1 MKIKEFKIICI
12 GKNDMH
18 YKKELIGK
26 TLIVNM
32 HQDDIAYWG
41 NGWYGLNGKI
51 KETDEY
57 FNFYRIRL
65 KEIK

>member
-1 MKIKEFKIICI
+1 
-12 GKNDMH
+12 
-18 YKKELIGK
+18 
-26 TLIVNM
+26 M